1 MQQSS
6 TPQPSAPEPRV
17 VDNADKSRYEIYAG
31 DDLAGFAQYRRGDSQ
46 LRLVHTEIDPRFQ
59 GAGLASTLARTVLDQ
74 AREQQLSVLPVCP
87 YISGWIAK
95 HRDYADL
102 VPADRHADFGL

>member
-6 TPQPSAPEPRV
+6 EPKRPAPEPRV
-17 VDNADKSRYEIYAG
+17 VDNADKSRYEIYVG
-31 DDLAGFAQYRRGDSQ
+31 DDLAGFVLYRRGDS
-46 LRLVHTEIDPRFQ
+46 LIRFVHTEINPAYQ
-59 GAGLASTLARTVLDQ
+59 GAGLASKLARTVLDL
-74 AREQQLSVLPVCP
+74 AREQQMSVLPVCP

-102 VPADRHADFGL
+102 VPATRHADFGL